1 MSVIELL
8 AKITKMVAWEE
19 NNNLRKAVIA
29 NVYGTLNTRLDGK
42 HVCVTSVLTT
52 FLWGRYFFYPHYTIE
67 KTGVES

>member
-29 NVYGTLNTRLDGK
+29 NVYGTLHQAG
-42 HVCVTSVLTT
+42 
-52 FLWGRYFFYPHYTIE
+52 W
-67 KTGVES
+67 